1 MEENIIKRIGNKKLS
16 EITVSE
22 FCEVLAEYDL
32 TQREALPNVLCPYI
46 VDALIEKGSERI
58 VNVHKLVYDYFNDPK
73 NFADRKHLAQI
84 KEALTEYAADQLP
97 AYNLHKN
104 NSLCAIDLNNISKR
118 KISLIDGIGNKR
130 LSIIERMA
138 QSHGFQLQ
146 P

>member
-1 MEENIIKRIGNKKLS
+1 MEENIIKRIGDKKLS

-46 VDALIEKGSERI
+46 IEALIEKGSERI
-58 VNVHKLVYDYFNDPK
+58 VNVHELVYDYFNDPK

-97 AYNLHKN
+97 AYNLDKN
-104 NSLCAIDLNNISKR
+104 ESFYAIDLNDISKR
-118 KISLIDGIGNKR
+118 EFLFIDGIGNKR
-130 LSIIERMA
+130 LSIIEKMV
-138 QSHGFQLQ
+138 QYHGFQLK